1 MFRVG
6 SPLHDLSDFHLATR
20 RHRILIPHLHVSKA
34 QILTESRYPVYP
46 VSLTYYLEANDIKL
60 GDGSVYKTYRDF
72 CIAAVVSIFGPI
84 LSSYLVE
91 IHFLGRRRSITLMA
105 WGCSICAG
113 SFTAVETEV
122 QSLALSCM
130 ITST

>member
-72 CIAAVVSIFGPI
+72 CIAALSSARIWLRSIF
-84 LSSYLVE
+84 S
-91 IHFLGRRRSITLMA
+91 A
-105 WGCSICAG
+105 A
-113 SFTAVETEV
+113 AA
-122 QSLALSCM
+122 QSL
-130 ITST
+130 